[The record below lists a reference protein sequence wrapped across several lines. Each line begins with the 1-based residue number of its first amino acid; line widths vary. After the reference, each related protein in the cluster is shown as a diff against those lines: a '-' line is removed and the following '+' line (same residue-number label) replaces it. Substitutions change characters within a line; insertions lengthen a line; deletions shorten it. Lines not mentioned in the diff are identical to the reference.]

1 MRESRYEDNLL
12 TTVLIRI
19 IINCRD
25 MVWIGSHPLR
35 TSQGKLQKAVEKTI
49 AVTVVVSRAACGTVC
64 V

>member
-1 MRESRYEDNLL
+1 MRESRYENNLL
-12 TTVLIRI
+12 TTVLRI

-25 MVWIGSHPLR
+25 MVWIGNHPLR
-35 TSQGKLQKAVEKTI
+35 MPQGKLQKAVEKTI